1 MKIGYFVPEFPNQ
14 THAFFWREAMALE
27 ESGMSV
33 VFFSTRRP
41 PDGAC
46 PHAFGAEARART
58 HYVFPP
64 ATGPALRFLARRPLR
79 LAAAFNYVAGLSETP
94 LKRRAV
100 LAGFILCAADLA
112 LSCRQDG
119 IRHVHFHSCADA
131 AHIGA
136 LVNILDGITYSLT
149 LHGDLPVYGK
159 DHGAKMGRA
168 ALVTTVTTPLAK
180 QVAGVIPGRTV
191 PVIWMG
197 VEMDRFTPPE
207 APKAAGGT
215 IHAVTIARLNLVKG
229 HRFFLEAMARAKDEG
244 INIRY
249 SIAGDGP
256 YRAQLEK
263 EIAQFG
269 LEDRVDLL
277 GAIPQDRVLA
287 LLREADLFALTS
299 IGQGEAAPV
308 AVMEAMACGV
318 PVICSRIGG
327 TADMINDDV
336 DGFLTDQQDVTGIMT
351 VLRRLARED
360 GLAARVSA
368 AARER
373 ALNAFDHHVK
383 AAELKAAILTSA
395 TVGAPT

>member
-1 MKIGYFVPEFPNQ
+1 MKIGYFVPEFPSQ
-14 THAFFWREAMALE
+14 THAFFWHEAMALE
-27 ESGMSV
+27 ESGMPV
-33 VFFSTRRP
+33 TFLSTRRP
-41 PDGAC
+41 PDDAC
-46 PHAFGAEARART
+46 PHAFGVEARART

-64 ATGPALRFLARRPLR
+64 ATGPALSFLARRPLR
-79 LAAAFNYVAGLSETP
+79 VAAALNYVGRLSETP

-100 LAGFILCAADLA
+100 LTGFILCAADLA
-112 LSCRQDG
+112 LACWREG

-136 LVNILDGITYSLT
+136 LANILDGITYSLT

-159 DHGAKMGRA
+159 DHSAKMGRA

-180 QVAGVIPGRTV
+180 QVSGVIPGREV

-207 APKAAGGT
+207 TPEAAGGT
-215 IHAVTIARLNLVKG
+215 IHAVTIARLNRVKG
-229 HRFFLEAMARAKDEG
+229 HRFFLEAMVRAKTEG
-244 INIRY
+244 IDIRY
-249 SIAGDGP
+249 SIAGEGP

-263 EIAQFG
+263 EIAEFG
-269 LEDRVDLL
+269 LEERVELL
-277 GAIPQDRVLA
+277 GALPQDRVLA
-287 LLREADLFALTS
+287 LLRDADLFALTS

-308 AVMEAMACGV
+308 AVMEAMACGL

-336 DGFLTDQQDVTGIMT
+336 DGFLIDQQDVTGILA
-351 VLRRLARED
+351 VLRRLAHED

-368 AARER
+368 AARDR
-373 ALNAFDHHVK
+373 ALNAFDHRVK
-383 AAELKAAILTSA
+383 AAELKVAILA
-395 TVGAPT
+395 LPTVGRPA

>member
-1 MKIGYFVPEFPNQ
+1 
-14 THAFFWREAMALE
+14 
-27 ESGMSV
+27 
-33 VFFSTRRP
+33 
-41 PDGAC
+41 
-46 PHAFGAEARART
+46 
-58 HYVFPP
+58 
-64 ATGPALRFLARRPLR
+64 
-79 LAAAFNYVAGLSETP
+79 
-94 LKRRAV
+94 
-100 LAGFILCAADLA
+100 
-112 LSCRQDG
+112 
-119 IRHVHFHSCADA
+119 
-131 AHIGA
+131 
-136 LVNILDGITYSLT
+136 
-149 LHGDLPVYGK
+149 
-159 DHGAKMGRA
+159 
-168 ALVTTVTTPLAK
+168 
-180 QVAGVIPGRTV
+180 
-191 PVIWMG
+191 
-197 VEMDRFTPPE
+197 
-207 APKAAGGT
+207 
-215 IHAVTIARLNLVKG
+215 
-229 HRFFLEAMARAKDEG
+229 MARAKDEG